1 MSAYQLFL
9 RGLALALALPACGG
23 APLNPAKLADTQASL
38 HAAETLGADQDP
50 KAKQHLQLARE
61 QYAQAQRLGASGD
74 GDEGNLYLDRASAD
88 AELASQLMRTRT
100 EAEKTRE
107 AWAKSQAVGGP
118 GQAPQ

>member
-1 MSAYQLFL
+1 MSAYQQFL
-9 RGLALALALPACGG
+9 GQLALAFALSACGG
-23 APLNPAKLADTQASL
+23 APLAPAKLADAQASL

-61 QYAQAQRLGASGD
+61 QVAQAQRLGAEGD
-74 GDEGNLYLDRASAD
+74 GEAGNLLLERASAD
-88 AELASQLMRTRT
+88 AELASQLVRTRT